1 MRILFTSAGGL
12 GQYRPDLVVS
22 ECLEFAGSM
31 VAERAGIPS
40 VSAQIGSF
48 AIDDP
53 QAGPIID
60 ELNHRRRSIGLPA
73 SDRLPW
79 HSMPVANW
87 LPELMRC
94 AEPPLP
100 FGRFDYRFEDA
111 EGRVTSL
118 PGQRPAPAGRSSV
131 YVRLR
136 HSRQRCGRRERD
148 RGGLPGTAD
157 GVRAAVRGS
166 TSQRHIPCVSWRRSH
181 GRG

>member
-94 AEPPLP
+94 AEPPFAVRAVRLP
-100 FGRFDYRFEDA
+100 VRGRRGPSDVASGAASR
-111 EGRVTSL
+111 TS
-118 PGQRPAPAGRSSV
+118 RPV
-131 YVRLR
+131 VRLR
-136 HSRQRCGRRERD
+136 PSTS
-148 RGGLPGTAD
+148 LSAAL
-157 GVRAAVRGS
+157 RAA
-166 TSQRHIPCVSWRRSH
+166 
-181 GRG
+181 